1 MAESE
6 KSIIGELEKLALITD
21 AVQDI
26 FPKGTGAIVF
36 ELDPNDFY
44 RVKNYFKQLV
54 LDDGRFKIDIS
65 GLEVIFILRGS
76 IEIEIQKEEEENQK
90 RKQTKK
96 DEEIQKNKVEENKNT
111 WKNFLK
117 KLRRKISG

>member
-1 MAESE
+1 MAENE

-21 AVQDI
+21 AVQDV

-65 GLEVIFILRGS
+65 GVEVIFILKGS
-76 IEIEIQKEEEENQK
+76 IEIEIQKEEE
-90 RKQTKK
+90 T
-96 DEEIQKNKVEENKNT
+96 QKNKVEENKNT
-111 WKNFLK
+111 WKNFFK
-117 KLRRKISG
+117 KLRRKKSS